1 MQAKILATDG
11 ATAYVL
17 VEPANCQ
24 LAQIVQSRR
33 EDIEKSTGT
42 AIKVEKLPS
51 GVKAD
56 ADSTSNVKDAKV
68 TVSRGIYISSK
79 NQQQKT
85 SHLLLLN

>member
-1 MQAKILATDG
+1 MQAKILATDE

-42 AIKVEKLPS
+42 VIRVEKLPS

-68 TVSRGIYISSK
+68 TVSRGISINSK
-79 NQQQKT
+79 ID
-85 SHLLLLN
+85 SRRLLVLFFLS